1 MRTQAGSTY
10 ADLRIIVRHW
20 IIIFRVGVVYSI
32 TYATGRFTLVL
43 SLVKWN
49 QQKQLESAEQPSRN
63 ERLPK
68 LVKGLDCNW
77 FVCESHG
84 ERVGFE
90 DTHSLYGNVPDLEQI
105 VYVTVANFRLIYYN
119 KHAFFKH
126 LHIRLFIT
134 LSGPKEETRHSSE
147 HCRSDRNS
155 PVVSELLDGAVE
167 RKTSECVG
175 DEGEDARQLF
185 DERSGP
191 DTSEPGSARKKKT
204 RTVFSR
210 SQVFQLESTFDM
222 KRYLSSSERAGLAAS
237 LHLTETQV
245 KIWFQNRRNKWK
257 RQLAADLEAVHF
269 NHSSQRIVRVPILY
283 HDKMTPMSTLSFNVS
298 QVSPPI
304 MGFSN
309 SANYPSSSFAHS
321 VNLMTSQMTGLV
333 WLSHADKWSNDSYN
347 EGAIIDIAYISWW
360 KLQWAYCLLHPKKIK
375 QLTNH
380 KRNDKFVLIVTVTC
394 V

>member
-1 MRTQAGSTY
+1 M
-10 ADLRIIVRHW
+10 
-20 IIIFRVGVVYSI
+20 
-32 TYATGRFTLVL
+32 
-43 SLVKWN
+43 
-49 QQKQLESAEQPSRN
+49 
-63 ERLPK
+63 
-68 LVKGLDCNW
+68 
-77 FVCESHG
+77 
-84 ERVGFE
+84 
-90 DTHSLYGNVPDLEQI
+90 PDLEQI
-105 VYVTVANFRLIYYN
+105 FDITLANIRLINYN
-119 KHAFFKH
+119 KHAFLKH
-126 LHIRLFIT
+126 LHIRLIIT

-147 HCRSDRNS
+147 QCRSDRNS
-155 PVVSELLDGAVE
+155 PVASELLDGAVE

-257 RQLAADLEAVHF
+257 RQLAADLEVVHF

-283 HDKMTPMSTLSFNVS
+283 HDKTTPMSTLSFNVS

-309 SANYPSSSFAHS
+309 SVNYPLSSFAHS

-347 EGAIIDIAYISWW
+347 EGAITDIA
-360 KLQWAYCLLHPKKIK
+360 
-375 QLTNH
+375 
-380 KRNDKFVLIVTVTC
+380 
-394 V
+394 